1 MTGLSAAVLQLRY
14 SMQSLV
20 QSYSTAITCMTL
32 PVISTHPHGREHYT
46 RQAHLSFACR
56 SMPICTR
63 LSPLR
68 DIARL
73 DHSTVVEGKGLT
85 MHGTYHAKCN
95 RGCQR
100 QLVIGFMTH
109 TISMLHPHNSGWQ
122 TGLAGPRS
130 KKCETMPGRPPPAE
144 INRCYAQAAMG
155 LRTSC
160 CSHKAAQLR
169 SYCRFYCKCRW
180 AAEREGGGKEWG
192 QDRGC

>member
-32 PVISTHPHGREHYT
+32 PVISTHPYGREHYT

-68 DIARL
+68 DNARL
-73 DHSTVVEGKGLT
+73 DHSTVVEGKILT
-85 MHGTYHAKCN
+85 THGTYHAICN
-95 RGCQR
+95 RGCQQ
-100 QLVIGFMTH
+100 QLVVGFMTH
-109 TISMLHPHNSGWQ
+109 TISMLHPHNSGWP
-122 TGLAGPRS
+122 TGLAGPQL
-130 KKCETMPGRPPPAE
+130 KKCETMPGRPPPAG
-144 INRCYAQAAMG
+144 INRCCAQAAMG
-155 LRTSC
+155 LLISC
-160 CSHKAAQLR
+160 CSHKAAELR
-169 SYCRFYCKCRW
+169 SYCRFYCRCRW